1 MKKALRDVCLF
12 AVATAGLL
20 FLLAVITVAF
30 QLPNK
35 AGIDH
40 SSLANL
46 SSLAFAH
53 IKNNIVSFLRWGLIL
68 FFAFPIVLKIVLH
81 KRHLRW
87 NLNSDVPPIHTAPR
101 YEPGTSYRSLD
112 RRPQTYWEQ
121 ISQGNAGRSADS
133 APGQRRRV
141 S

>member
-1 MKKALRDVCLF
+1 MKKALRDLCLF

-20 FLLAVITVAF
+20 FLLAIITVAF

-35 AGIDH
+35 VGLDH
-40 SSLANL
+40 SSISNL
-46 SSLAFAH
+46 MSLAFAH

-68 FFAFPIVLKIVLH
+68 FFAFPIVMKTMLH

-87 NLNSDVPPIHTAPR
+87 NLNSDVPPVHTAQR
-101 YEPGTSYRSLD
+101 YEPGASYRSVD
-112 RRPQTYWEQ
+112 RRPKTYWEQ
-121 ISQGNAGRSADS
+121 ISPGSSSRVADS
-133 APGQRRRV
+133 APIDRRRV

>member
-1 MKKALRDVCLF
+1 MKKALRDACLF

-35 AGIDH
+35 VGLDH
-40 SSLANL
+40 SSVTSLL
-46 SSLAFAH
+46 SLAFVH
-53 IKNNIVSFLRWGLIL
+53 IKTNIVSFLRWGLIL
-68 FFAFPIVLKIVLH
+68 FFAFPILLKVVLH

-87 NLNSDVPPIHTAPR
+87 NVNSDVPPIHTSH
-101 YEPGTSYRSLD
+101 YEPGVSYRSVD
-112 RRPQTYWEQ
+112 RRPKTYWEQ
-121 ISQGNAGRSADS
+121 INAGDS
-133 APGQRRRV
+133 AGRGDSGSIGRRRV